1 MNAYEVILNPPDANL
16 INGRGRYEGGP
27 LVPLS
32 VIDVVQGKRYRM
44 RMTNM
49 ACRPNYIFS
58 IDNHMFTVIEADGH
72 NTLPLVVDSIQIF
85 PGQRYS
91 FILDANQTVDNYWI
105 RANPNV
111 RPTFESGLNSAILRY
126 AGAPLSE
133 PNFKPWV
140 LQNPLLEQNLQALEN
155 PAAPGSPE
163 SGGADV
169 SLNLV
174 GSTSIQGEFLMNGVS
189 YTPPS
194 MPVLLQI
201 LSGKLDVSQLEP
213 KGSVYTLPPNKVIE
227 LSIPG
232 GQMDGPVSNVFF
244 LS

>member
-1 MNAYEVILNPPDANL
+1 L
-16 INGRGRYEGGP
+16 
-27 LVPLS
+27 
-32 VIDVVQGKRYRM
+32 
-44 RMTNM
+44 T
-49 ACRPNYIFS
+49 
-58 IDNHMFTVIEADGH
+58 
-72 NTLPLVVDSIQIF
+72 
-85 PGQRYS
+85 
-91 FILDANQTVDNYWI
+91 
-105 RANPNV
+105 
-111 RPTFESGLNSAILRY
+111 
-126 AGAPLSE
+126 
-133 PNFKPWV
+133 
-140 LQNPLLEQNLQALEN
+140 NPLLEQNLQALED
-155 PAAPGSPE
+155 PAAPGSPG

-174 GSTSIQGEFLMNGVS
+174 STLDNNQKYLMNGVS

-232 GQMDGPVSNVFF
+232 GQPDGPVSNVFF

>member
-1 MNAYEVILNPPDANL
+1 MNAYEVTLNPPDANL

-27 LVPLS
+27 QVPLS
-32 VIDVVQGKRYRM
+32 VIDVIQGKRYRM
-44 RMTNM
+44 RITNM
-49 ACRPNYIFS
+49 ACRPHYIFS
-58 IDNHMFTVIEADGH
+58 IDNHMLTVIEADGH
-72 NTLPLVVDSIQIF
+72 NTLPLVVDSFQIL

-91 FILDANQTVDNYWI
+91 FILNANQTVDNYWI

-111 RPTFESGLNSAILRY
+111 KPTFSAGLNSAILRY

-140 LQNPLLEQNLQALEN
+140 LTNPLLEQNLQALED
-155 PAAPGSPE
+155 PAAPGSPV

-174 GSTSIQGEFLMNGVS
+174 STLDNNQKYLMNGVS

-232 GQMDGPVSNVFF
+232 GQPDGPVSNVFF